1 MFAKKFDGERRD
13 ADMDIPKWDNGRE
26 FGRVGGKY
34 DDGYGC
40 TGCKYYRPV
49 PEKFSDHGG
58 VKWICCY
65 GGYGCIY
72 K

>member
-1 MFAKKFDGERRD
+1 MLQ
-13 ADMDIPKWDNGRE
+13 KWDDGHE

-40 TGCKYYRPV
+40 VGCKYYKPV
-49 PEKFSDHGG
+49 PDLYG

-72 K
+72 KR